1 MSNGLYEEKFKSLIK
16 HIKDIVVLEMRLA
29 LRALLKELKDG
40 ERRINGSYLFAEKA
54 FDHYELLKISIGDDA
69 ADFIPPHIDH
79 VAECMKKIL
88 AKRKKITSLNLE
100 ALYREKYPEDAAGKW
115 CFPAGFDKP

>member
-1 MSNGLYEEKFKSLIK
+1 MSEVLYEEKFNELIYY
-16 HIKDIVVLEMRLA
+16 IKWVVTHEMRLA
-29 LRALLKELKDG
+29 MRALLEELRRG

-54 FDHYELLKISIGDDA
+54 VDHYELLKISIGDDA

-79 VAECMKKIL
+79 VAECMKKLL
-88 AKRKKITSLNLE
+88 AKKTKIISRELE
-100 ALYREKYPEDAAGKW
+100 ALYRKPFPEDAAGKW